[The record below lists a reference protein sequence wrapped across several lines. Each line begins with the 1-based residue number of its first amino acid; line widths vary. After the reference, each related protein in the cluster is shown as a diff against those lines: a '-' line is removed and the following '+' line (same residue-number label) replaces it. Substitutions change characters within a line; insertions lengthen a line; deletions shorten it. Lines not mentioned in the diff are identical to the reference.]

1 MRVQDGRGAVP
12 PPGGTAPEAAAAAD
26 PATAGSAAAGGAAG
40 ASGSSGEGG
49 RAAGAA
55 AEPGAPGA
63 GSSHT
68 RTLDLPFVVPA
79 VRQWLGSR
87 KLLFIGGRWQEPRS
101 GRYLTVVD
109 PATGEPLAEVA
120 EAGEE
125 DVDLAVQAARRAL
138 EGTWGKLPP
147 AERGRLLW
155 KLADLLEENAQ
166 EFAQLESLNT
176 GKPVTETTMADVPLA
191 VEHFRYFAGWATKWT
206 GETLPVSFPGE
217 YLAYT
222 RREPVGVVG
231 AIVPWNF
238 PLMIASWKLA
248 PALATG
254 NTVVLKPSE
263 LTPLTAL
270 RLAELMR
277 QAGFPPGTVNVVPGY
292 GEPAGRAL
300 VEHPAVNKISFT
312 GSPGVGRKIMTAA
325 ARDFKRVTLELGG
338 KSPNIVFP
346 DADLD
351 SAVAG
356 AMMGIFFNQGEVCCA
371 GSRLFVHKEH
381 FDRMVQAIADR
392 ASRLRQG
399 PGIHPM
405 TQMGPLISRT
415 HMERVLGYIERGR
428 EEGAELL
435 VGGEPNPEA
444 GPGYFV
450 KPTVFVG
457 RDDMTIAREEIFGP
471 VLTVLPFESLDEVV
485 RRANDTP
492 YGLAAGIWTR
502 DVAKAIKVAHRLKAG
517 TVWINGYNLL
527 DATSPWGGFK
537 QSGIGR
543 EMGRYALEH
552 YTEVKSVWVN
562 LG

>member
-1 MRVQDGRGAVP
+1 MTVWDEGGAVP
-12 PPGGTAPEAAAAAD
+12 PGGGTAAEAAPAAE
-26 PATAGSAAAGGAAG
+26 PT
-40 ASGSSGEGG
+40 
-49 RAAGAA
+49 AAGAA
-55 AEPGAPGA
+55 AAGKAVEAAAGPGTGGPG
-63 GSSHT
+63 SPLTRT
-68 RTLDLPFVVPA
+68 RTLKLPFVAPV

-101 GRYLTVVD
+101 GRYLVVTD

-125 DVDLAVQAARRAL
+125 DVDLAVKAARRAL

-206 GETLPVSFPGE
+206 GETLPASFPGE

-270 RLAELMR
+270 RLAELVR

-300 VEHPAVNKISFT
+300 VDHPGVDKISFT

-351 SAVAG
+351 NAVAG

-381 FDRMVQAIADR
+381 FDRIVQDIADR

-405 TQMGPLISRT
+405 TQMGPLISRS
-415 HMERVLGYIERGR
+415 HLERVLSYIERGR

-435 VGGEPNPEA
+435 VGGEPNSEA